1 MSLLPAENT
10 GHFVPVEI
18 VAWIVVS
25 PLLLSLVVPVVVL
38 RPDVLVSLLASILL
52 ILEEELL
59 LAVLG
64 DCVHTVFFLFLLDSL
79 DSGCVSGLIFGT
91 ELDSSQMSSCV
102 QVQCV
107 HGLQVDEHELLLDNP
122 IFEAGLMHI

>member
-1 MSLLPAENT
+1 MVGIDPLPAILLSVSLLPAENKR
-10 GHFVPVEI
+10 HFVPVEI

-38 RPDVLVSLLASILL
+38 RPEVLASLLASILL
-52 ILEEELL
+52 ILREELL
-59 LAVLG
+59 
-64 DCVHTVFFLFLLDSL
+64 LLDSL
-79 DSGCVSGLIFGT
+79 DSGCVSGLIFGM
-91 ELDSSQMSSCV
+91 ELDGSQMNSCV

-122 IFEAGLMHI
+122 IFEAGLLHI